1 MGEKTDIRE
10 KRKNHFQICQP
21 CQSLK
26 NCREKKKLKTKKT
39 NRLNVVKK
47 MGWTRIIKIN
57 LKRGNLSNKR
67 NQNQLVKIQ
76 LKRRNQNQLVKI
88 QLKKN
93 WRQFLKSKMLNWKG
107 KKICEKFLRK
117 NQKSILICLF
127 MTKKKRKERP
137 RNGKQKCPGYFLTW
151 TSNSSLLLISR
162 PHTWQKRAL
171 Q

>member
-47 MGWTRIIKIN
+47 MGWTRITKIN
-57 LKRGNLSNKR
+57 LKRGNLSNK
-67 NQNQLVKIQ
+67 
-76 LKRRNQNQLVKI
+76 RNQNQLVKI

-127 MTKKKRKERP
+127 MIKKKRKERP

-151 TSNSSLLLISR
+151 TSNSSL
-162 PHTWQKRAL
+162 
-171 Q
+171 